1 MGGDHGASVVLPGA
15 DISLTRH
22 PDIEFLIYGDRAVI
36 EPLLDGL
43 PRLKANARLVHTDV
57 AIRMDDKPSQA
68 LRHGR
73 WKSSMWLALDAVK
86 KGEADVVISAGNTGA
101 LMAMARFD
109 LKMIEGIERPAIA
122 ALWPTLK
129 GEAVVL
135 DVGAS
140 IGADEEHLI
149 NLAAMGSALARVLFD
164 IERPTVGLLNIG
176 VEEVKGL
183 EQVREAGR
191 RLREGHFPHFNYVGF
206 VEGDDIGKGTVDVVV
221 TEGFAGN
228 IALKAAEGTARQFA
242 QYLKNAMARTW
253 ASRLG
258 YLLSR
263 QAFRT
268 LREKMDP
275 RKSNGGVFV
284 GLNGIVIKSHG
295 GADAEGFASAID
307 LGYDM
312 FRYELLAKIGESMA
326 RDMQASATARSGER
340 SDLVTVLRSVV
351 LGCGSY
357 LPARILSNDEL
368 AKAVETTDEWIV
380 QRTGI
385 RERHIAAAGELT
397 SDLALHAARAA
408 LANAHV
414 EATSIDLIVL
424 ATSTPDQTFPAT
436 AVSVQ
441 AGLGIT
447 QGAAFDLQAVCSGFV
462 YALSVVN
469 SMLRSGACKRALV
482 IGAETFSRILD
493 WNDRTT
499 CVLFGDGAG
508 ALVLEAQPQ
517 AGTTADRGLL
527 TTHLRSDGRYK
538 SKLYVDGGPSS
549 TQTVGHLRMEGRD
562 VFKHAIAMITDVIY
576 DAFKATGTS
585 AADIDWFVPHQANK
599 RIIDGSAHK
608 LGITP
613 DKVVITVD
621 RHGNTS
627 AASIPLALTDAMADR
642 RIKRGNLI
650 LLEAMGGGFTWGS
663 ALLRW

>member
-1 MGGDHGASVVLPGA
+1 M
-15 DISLTRH
+15 
-22 PDIEFLIYGDRAVI
+22 
-36 EPLLDGL
+36 
-43 PRLKANARLVHTDV
+43 
-57 AIRMDDKPSQA
+57 
-68 LRHGR
+68 
-73 WKSSMWLALDAVK
+73 
-86 KGEADVVISAGNTGA
+86 
-101 LMAMARFD
+101 
-109 LKMIEGIERPAIA
+109 
-122 ALWPTLK
+122 
-129 GEAVVL
+129 
-135 DVGAS
+135 
-140 IGADEEHLI
+140 
-149 NLAAMGSALARVLFD
+149 
-164 IERPTVGLLNIG
+164 
-176 VEEVKGL
+176 
-183 EQVREAGR
+183 
-191 RLREGHFPHFNYVGF
+191 
-206 VEGDDIGKGTVDVVV
+206 
-221 TEGFAGN
+221 
-228 IALKAAEGTARQFA
+228 
-242 QYLKNAMARTW
+242 
-253 ASRLG
+253 
-258 YLLSR
+258 
-263 QAFRT
+263 
-268 LREKMDP
+268 
-275 RKSNGGVFV
+275 
-284 GLNGIVIKSHG
+284 
-295 GADAEGFASAID
+295 
-307 LGYDM
+307 
-312 FRYELLAKIGESMA
+312 
-326 RDMQASATARSGER
+326 
-340 SDLVTVLRSVV
+340 RSVV

-357 LPARILSNDEL
+357 LPVRILSNDEL
-368 AKAVETTDEWIV
+368 AKSIETSDEWIV

-408 LANAHV
+408 LVNAHV
-414 EATSIDLIVL
+414 EANSIDLIVL

-447 QGAAFDLQAVCSGFV
+447 HGAAFDLQAVCSGFV
-462 YALSVVN
+462 YALSIAD
-469 SMLRSGACKRALV
+469 SMLKSGGFKRSLV

-517 AGTTADRGLL
+517 QPPGTQGDRGLL
-527 TTHLRSDGRYK
+527 TTHLRSDGRFK

-562 VFKHAIAMITDVIY
+562 VFKHAIAMITDVID

-627 AASIPLALTDAMADR
+627 AASIPLALTDAVADR